1 MREVKVFRMDGH
13 GVEGVREE
21 GVREEGTRERGGGTE
36 NRD

>member
-1 MREVKVFRMDGH
+1 MCEVKVFRMDGH

-21 GVREEGTRERGGGTE
+21 GVREEGTRERGGGNE